1 METDFLVIGGGIAG
15 VSVGAR
21 LSHLGRVTL
30 LEAEAGL
37 GYHASG
43 RSAAL
48 FDMCLGAAPIV
59 ALNRASHDYH
69 ATANGGVLSDRGLM
83 VVGRAQ
89 DAALFEADLAHMR
102 LERLTLAEA
111 QAHMPILDPDRV
123 AFAGW
128 HADAWDVDTDRLIQ
142 NFAREIRGNGGTVQT
157 GARVTAIARSR
168 AGWRVEA
175 GGATCEAR
183 ILVNAAGAWVDEVAR
198 MAGVAPLGFTP
209 MRRSMAR
216 LPAPGG
222 HAVRDWPMVVGAGE
236 RWYCKPD
243 AGKLLVSPAEEH
255 PVTPHDAFADDMV
268 LAEGLARYEEMVS
281 EPVTRVE
288 TNWAGLRTFAP
299 DRLLVIGFDPAE
311 PAFFWHAGQGG
322 VGFQTAPAA
331 SLLAADLVAG
341 RAPEIGARVA
351 ARFSPA
357 RFAPCPA
364 A

>member
-21 LSHLGRVTL
+21 LSHLGRVAL

-48 FDMCLGAAPIV
+48 FDECLGAAPIV
-59 ALNRASHDYH
+59 ELNRASHAYH
-69 ATANGGVLSDRGLM
+69 ATANGGVLSPRGLM
-83 VVGRAQ
+83 VVGRAE
-89 DAALFEADLAHMR
+89 DAAAFEHDVAHMR
-102 LERLTLAEA
+102 LSRLTVDEA
-111 QAHMPILDPDRV
+111 RARMPILNPDAV
-123 AFAGW
+123 AFAGY
-128 HADAWDVDTDRLIQ
+128 HGDAWDLDTDRLIQ
-142 NFAREIRGNGGTVQT
+142 DFARDIRANGGTVAT
-157 GARVTAIARSR
+157 GTRVTAITRTGT
-168 AGWRVEA
+168 GWRVETGRETVA
-175 GGATCEAR
+175 AR
-183 ILVNAAGAWVDEVAR
+183 VLVNAAGAWADEVAR
-198 MAGVAPLGFTP
+198 MAGVAPLGMTP

-222 HAVRDWPMVVGAGE
+222 QDIRAWPMAVGAGE

-255 PVTPHDAFADDMV
+255 PMPPHDAFADDMV
-268 LAEGLARYEEMVS
+268 LAEGLARYEEMVT

-299 DRLLVIGFDPAE
+299 DRLLVIGFDPLD

-331 SLLAADLVAG
+331 SQLAADIVAG
-341 RAPEIGARVA
+341 RPPEIGAALA
-351 ARFSPA
+351 AAFSPA
-357 RFAPCPA
+357 RFATCPA

>member
-21 LSHLGRVTL
+21 LSHLGRVAL
-30 LEAEAGL
+30 LEAETGL

-59 ALNRASHDYH
+59 ALNRASHAYH
-69 ATANGGVLSDRGLM
+69 ATAHGGVLSDRGLM
-83 VVGRAQ
+83 IVGRAE
-89 DAALFEADLAHMR
+89 DAAMFETDRTHMR
-102 LERLTLAEA
+102 LERLTLDEA
-111 QAHMPILDPDRV
+111 RAYLPILNPDRV

-142 NFAREIRGNGGTVQT
+142 NFAREIRANGGAVRT
-157 GARVTAIARSR
+157 GARVTDIARTAS
-168 AGWRVEA
+168 GWRIEA
-175 GGATCEAR
+175 GGEIVETR
-183 ILVNAAGAWVDEVAR
+183 LLVNAAGAWVDEIAQ

-222 HAVRDWPMVVGAGE
+222 HDTRAWPMTLGAGE

-255 PVTPHDAFADDMV
+255 AAEPHDAFADDMV
-268 LAEGLARYEEMVS
+268 LAEGLARYEEMVI

-299 DRLLVIGFDPAE
+299 DRLLVVGFDPAD

-331 SLLAADLVAG
+331 SQMAADLVAG
-341 RAPEIGARVA
+341 RAPEIGADIA
-351 ARFSPA
+351 AAFSPQ
-357 RFAPCPA
+357 RFASCPA
-364 A
+364 V